1 MLVLLTNNQQR
12 EYEDSSILSRLLFCA
27 LLCPM
32 FDLLLLTSSLLGTH
46 PIESTSLVRTA
57 AKCFRQRTV
66 VPSTKQPWHD
76 ELARTVAGVL
86 VSVFCVTN
94 QFRGYMCGVLVAVR
108 VDRKNDLSSFSS
120 ALKCALTLSLLSSL
134 ALSMALPL
142 PNAGHGGHLSHALQW
157 FGGLSSGKGGVREM
171 CPTGCGHK
179 CNLIKE
185 LSAFPRTDSLH
196 EKMMF
201 GEYCEP
207 IGSSTNEG

>member
-108 VDRKNDLSSFSS
+108 VDRKNDLSSFSEMRSDAVPILFGSLYGLAFTQRRAWWSFVARS
-120 ALKCALTLSLLSSL
+120 AVVWWIEQRKRWC
-134 ALSMALPL
+134 PRDV
-142 PNAGHGGHLSHALQW
+142 PN
-157 FGGLSSGKGGVREM
+157 GVRAQVQSDQRIERV
-171 CPTGCGHK
+171 P
-179 CNLIKE
+179 
-185 LSAFPRTDSLH
+185 
-196 EKMMF
+196 
-201 GEYCEP
+201 
-207 IGSSTNEG
+207 